1 MDNFDDVFVAD
12 SGNCRIRV
20 ITGLNSATP
29 NITTLV
35 GDGNWNS
42 SGDGGPAADAE
53 LDGPG
58 GVGVDLSGSHV
69 YIADTSASRVREVSA
84 NLAVITGTGK
94 PRIAR
99 GFDTAGRQ
107 RGRRR
112 WGLDFLHLDG
122 DRRQRQSGQQQAR
135 MPTTPL
141 RPRRADRT
149 PCSWWPR
156 WTA

>member
-35 GDGNWNS
+35 GDGTWNS

-69 YIADTSASRVREVSA
+69 YIADTSTNRYEKVSA
-84 NLAVITGTGK
+84 NLAVITVRRKAPYRKG
-94 PRIAR
+94 PRY
-99 GFDTAGRQ
+99 
-107 RGRRR
+107 
-112 WGLDFLHLDG
+112 
-122 DRRQRQSGQQQAR
+122 
-135 MPTTPL
+135 
-141 RPRRADRT
+141 
-149 PCSWWPR
+149 R
-156 WTA
+156 WTAAWRETVRGTRLPTPGR